1 MKFNEQKKGFT
12 LIELLAVIVIIS
24 FIFGIIGVS
33 VYKIIDSSKD
43 KSEVLAMKNIKKVAN
58 LYVEEYEDDVIWTE
72 NTDKTSYACIAVKS
86 LINKGYL
93 QEKDIQNGYSDK
105 FISLTRDK
113 NNTIVGESF
122 SDDEKCGTNGKSKVP
137 LPTAK
142 KYCNIL
148 VYNGE
153 EQVLTKSS
161 DEGFNFNENNF
172 GNLAG
177 NYVVE
182 AKLQEGY
189 VWMDNSKEVKKITC
203 SIEKAK
209 PVLSFSKNN
218 NDNSNGEDGTVLSD
232 TVLNLES
239 NVDGNISIKT
249 SNKDVASASI
259 NNNQIKVGV
268 ANRVTIK
275 KYAAKSS
282 NTYITFT
289 LTPSDSR
296 NYKTTDIVYTI
307 GKVDRKEI
315 KKPVCKNLYYNG
327 TSQQLVEDNV
337 AYILINNVGKD
348 IGSNYKVIAKLNYG
362 YVWAD
367 DNTSSDYAL
376 NCEVKRPTPTVT
388 YDTNGGSIC
397 NSKKVTYGQNY
408 GDLCT
413 PSRIGYTFL
422 GWFTERYAGDKIES
436 TTLVTN
442 FRNHTIYAHWNVNSY
457 LVDVNSI
464 INGTLY
470 SSGEDGFTFKVYLDN
485 KLDSDHGKD
494 VKDYYQSVPYGTVV
508 RVVPNNVTGYASS
521 EASLTVSTSNNNL
534 SPTWQAYKCT
544 INFDANG
551 GTFTGDNAKLVR
563 TLNYGWTSYDPKAD
577 KHPGIWDAN
586 GGSYKAIKTGYSPDS
601 KNEWVRTSDNVTF
614 DQTRDYTATDFCPN
628 LSRGDQTV
636 TLKVNWVKNNYTL
649 TYNSNGGSTCNPASK
664 TLNYNAKYGELC
676 TPSKTG
682 YTFLGW
688 FTAASG
694 GTEVTKDTTMGAG
707 NKTIYAHWQV
717 NSYLVD
723 VNPVINGTTYPS
735 GLDGFAF
742 DVYLNDKLVSSNA
755 KDYYQSVSYGTV
767 VRVVPNNVTGYASS
781 EVSLT
786 VSTSN
791 NNLSPTWRLYK
802 CTINFD
808 ANGGTFTGSSAKLQ
822 RIVKYGWTSY
832 KKDATTHPG
841 IWDANGGSYKATHSN
856 KNYTIKSAGEW
867 IRTTSDN
874 KTFDQTKDYTA
885 TDFCPGLGSGDREIT
900 LKVNW
905 YNNVTASFDYNVG
918 TNQDVNN
925 LYVNGKKV
933 NGDTTRSCNYRVTTS
948 TSCSITSPVV
958 TFPNNNGKVKDNTR
972 RSLGSLFS
980 YHWVHGSEKA
990 NGNTEI
996 TLSGNKTY
1004 KLSMTANFKGKKF
1017 TVLSGN
1023 IWIRDIAVLS
1033 NSLNDNQKYGFLH
1046 AGTHPVIDTASDQW
1060 YISSGEHSCVWIY
1073 GYGEYGTRCEVFGQ
1087 ADSGHCDSNKCVSDD
1102 EKDKCRVP
1110 STKTDKA
1117 YMCLNVLTW

>member
-1 MKFNEQKKGFT
+1 MKNRKKGFT
-12 LIELLAVIVIIS
+12 LIELLAVIAITS
-24 FIFGIIGVS
+24 FVFGIVGVS
-33 VYKIIDSSKD
+33 AYKITNNSKD
-43 KSEVLAMKNIKKVAN
+43 KSEVLAMNNIKKTAN
-58 LYVEEYEDDVIWTE
+58 LYVEEYKNDVIWTE

-122 SDDEKCGTNGKSKVP
+122 SDDEKCGTNRKSKVP

-153 EQVLTKSS
+153 EQILTKSS

-348 IGSNYKVIAKLNYG
+348 IESNYKVIAKLNYG

-388 YDTNGGSIC
+388 YDTNGGSGC
-397 NSKKVTYGQNY
+397 KSTVVTYGQNY
-408 GDLCT
+408 GNLCT
-413 PSRIGYTFL
+413 PSRTGYKFL

-442 FRNHTIYAHWNVNSY
+442 FRNHTIYAHWQVNRYTLTYNSNGGSTC
-457 LVDVNSI
+457 DPANKTVNY
-464 INGTLY
+464 NTAYGTLCTP
-470 SSGEDGFTFKVYLDN
+470 SK
-485 KLDSDHGKD
+485 
-494 VKDYYQSVPYGTVV
+494 
-508 RVVPNNVTGYASS
+508 TGYKFKGWYTATSGGTAVTKDTKMGAENKTIYAQW
-521 EASLTVSTSNNNL
+521 EAY
-534 SPTWQAYKCT
+534 QCT
-544 INFDANG
+544 INFDADG
-551 GTFTGDNAKLVR
+551 GKFTGSNAKLERIVKYGWDSYNPESAKHPGIWDANGGSYAAIKTGYSPVSGKEWIR
-563 TLNYGWTSYDPKAD
+563 TSDNKTFDQTKDYKATDFCPNLKNGDQTVTLKVNWTKNSYTLTYSSNKGDECHSTKKTVNYNEPYGPLCTPTKTGYKFKGWYTAPSEGEGTAVTKNTKMGAGNKTIYAQWDPYQCTINFEANGGKFTGSNAKLERTVPYEWTSYEAD
-577 KHPGIWDAN
+577 AATHPGIWDAN
-586 GGSYKAIKTGYSPDS
+586 GGSYKAIHSNKNYTIRSGAEWIRLGDGKTFGN
-601 KNEWVRTSDNVTF
+601 KIF
-614 DQTRDYTATDFCPN
+614 DQTKDYKATDFCPN
-628 LSRGDQTV
+628 LAKGDQAV
-636 TLKVNWVKNNYTL
+636 
-649 TYNSNGGSTCNPASK
+649 
-664 TLNYNAKYGELC
+664 
-676 TPSKTG
+676 
-682 YTFLGW
+682 
-688 FTAASG
+688 
-694 GTEVTKDTTMGAG
+694 
-707 NKTIYAHWQV
+707 
-717 NSYLVD
+717 
-723 VNPVINGTTYPS
+723 
-735 GLDGFAF
+735 
-742 DVYLNDKLVSSNA
+742 
-755 KDYYQSVSYGTV
+755 
-767 VRVVPNNVTGYASS
+767 
-781 EVSLT
+781 
-786 VSTSN
+786 
-791 NNLSPTWRLYK
+791 
-802 CTINFD
+802 
-808 ANGGTFTGSSAKLQ
+808 
-822 RIVKYGWTSY
+822 
-832 KKDATTHPG
+832 
-841 IWDANGGSYKATHSN
+841 
-856 KNYTIKSAGEW
+856 
-867 IRTTSDN
+867 
-874 KTFDQTKDYTA
+874 
-885 TDFCPGLGSGDREIT
+885 T

-905 YNNVTASFDYNVG
+905 YNNVTASFNYNIG
-918 TNQDVNN
+918 DKKNVNN
-925 LYVNGKKV
+925 LYVNGEKV
-933 NGDTTRSCNYRVTTS
+933 NKDTTISCSYSVTTS
-948 TSCSITSPVV
+948 TSCSITSPAV

-980 YHWVHGSEKA
+980 YHWVYGSENV
-990 NGNTEI
+990 NGKTKI
-996 TLSGNKTY
+996 TLSGDRTY
-1004 KLSMTANFKGKKF
+1004 NLSMTANFSGKKF
-1017 TVLSGN
+1017 
-1023 IWIRDIAVLS
+1023 I
-1033 NSLNDNQKYGFLH
+1033 SLNISGGSKNSWVMDSNVFTDGRKDEQRYGFILGDNV
-1046 AGTHPVIDTASDQW
+1046 ANLEDESGSWWIANNGKDTECIW
-1060 YISSGEHSCVWIY
+1060 GR
-1073 GYGEYGTRCEVFGQ
+1073 GYGIGTLCNPKGNATV
-1087 ADSGHCDSNKCVSDD
+1087 SKCNSYKKCDGST
-1102 EKDKCRVP
+1102 EKCRVP
-1110 STKTDKA
+1110 SSKNG
-1117 YMCLNVLTW
+1117 YICLNTLTW